1 MTPLLD
7 RRHIPNALTIARVVL
22 AVALFT
28 LLALPAVTPTHTDPE
43 PGGFFGAMSRNWLLV
58 LAAALFIVAAATD
71 ALDGYLARRWGVISQ
86 FGRVMD
92 PFADK
97 LLVLG
102 GFIMLASPALVT
114 RDAAGQTCVLTRV
127 EPWMIVVILGRELL
141 ITSLRSVLESRGI
154 DFSATMS
161 GKLKMILQ
169 SVCVPAVLL
178 GVAGWDTTPGK
189 TAGLVLSGLVWATV
203 LVSAIS
209 GVPYVI
215 RAVRLSAG
223 SAPGRT

>member
-7 RRHIPNALTIARVVL
+7 RRHIPNALTIARVAL
-22 AVALFT
+22 AVALFVI
-28 LLALPAVTPTHTDPE
+28 LALPGITPSHGSTE
-43 PGGFFGAMSRNWLLV
+43 PGGITGAMARNWLLV
-58 LAAALFIVAAATD
+58 VAAAMFIVAAATD
-71 ALDGYLARRWGVISQ
+71 ALDGYLARRWNVISQ

-102 GFIMLASPALVT
+102 GFIMLASPGLVT
-114 RDAAGQTCVLTRV
+114 RDAAGHAAVLTRV

-189 TAGLVLSGLVWATV
+189 TAGAVLSVLVWATV

-209 GVPYVI
+209 GVPYVV
-215 RAVRLSAG
+215 RAIRLSAG
-223 SAPGRT
+223 AAPGRT